1 MASPNT
7 RFSMMLFLVLDEISV
22 MNVTVIS
29 HIDSCLKDIV
39 TKTLQLQGV
48 QFISYSC
55 GEMSCQQKESNS
67 Y

>member
-7 RFSMMLFLVLDEISV
+7 RFSMMFFLVLDEISV

-39 TKTLQLQGV
+39 TETMQLQGV

-55 GEMSCQQKESNS
+55 DEMSFQKRK
-67 Y
+67 